1 MSAYSIMLASI
12 LNKTYSFS
20 SGHIIFREM
29 GIFGTPWAI
38 GTYSIQPPFTAE
50 ATWAKLIHTFTFN
63 ESYTEFVSVR
73 KSDGKIMI
81 GKLVHDRSTI
91 PSVYIDYKNSSTELC
106 VLGKKYNV
114 DKSSQRENPG
124 PNDSN
129 HCHPYTLVYHAL
141 FKGKRDSPLTFCEIG
156 IAEGRSLLLWNEYFT
171 QATIYGYERW
181 PHWIT
186 NWKTKYNDLPRVH
199 VNYMNVK
206 DKDQIIN
213 PFTEASVH
221 YDCII
226 DDSTHDFYDMIR
238 IIRCSLPFV
247 KPGGIIIIED
257 IQKSFDEYWFH
268 VELLPLVDEFSR
280 MYFVDLE
287 HNRRNS
293 GAVNN
298 DKLLILVKKGEPLFN
313 FL

>member
-1 MSAYSIMLASI
+1 MNIAAI

-20 SGHIIFREM
+20 VAHVIFREM
-29 GIFGTPWAI
+29 GIFATPWAI
-38 GTYSIQPPFTAE
+38 GTYTVKGPFTIE
-50 ATWAKLIHTFTFN
+50 ATWANLIHTFTFN

-73 KSDGKIMI
+73 MNDRHVSS
-81 GKLVHDRSTI
+81 GKLANDRSTI
-91 PSVYIDYKNSSTELC
+91 PSVYIDYKNTSTELC

-114 DKSSQRENPG
+114 DKSSQRDNPG

-141 FKGKRDSPLTFCEIG
+141 FKSKRDSPLTFCEIG
-156 IAEGRSLLLWNEYFT
+156 IAEGRSLLMWNEYFT

-181 PHWIT
+181 PRWLT
-186 NWKTKYNDLPRVH
+186 NWKTNYDLPRVK

-206 DKDQIIN
+206 NNNEITS
-213 PFTEASVH
+213 PFTEASVQ

-226 DDSTHDFYDMIR
+226 DDSTHEFYDMIR
-238 IIRCSLPFV
+238 IIRCAVAFL
-247 KPGGIIIIED
+247 KPGGMIIIED

-268 VELLPLVDEFSR
+268 VELLPIADEFSK
-280 MYFVDLE
+280 MYFIDLE

-298 DKLLILVKKGEPLFN
+298 DKMLILVKKGEPVFS